1 MLSKDSDT
9 IKNQVKRP
17 QVSVY
22 PVSNPQENGK
32 VVLLCQARCMFPNLV
47 RFTWQAEYQSGR
59 KVELKD
65 VEQLEQRDED
75 QIQIT
80 SMLIVD
86 VKKAMSNNFI
96 CTVQHDSS
104 FKEQRFVIPKETIF
118 KCTNA
123 QILSLF
129 QLSHNLYLFSVSYVI
144 LLVKNVLYFCFLSVL
159 LWTRNRVNEE
169 TVRSKAN

>member
-59 KVELKD
+59 KVKLKD

-86 VKKAMSNNFI
+86 KKKAMSNDFI
-96 CTVQHDSS
+96 CTVRHDSRLD
-104 FKEQRFVIPKETIF
+104 EQRFVIPGNNSRF
-118 KCTNA
+118 
-123 QILSLF
+123 F
-129 QLSHNLYLFSVSYVI
+129 F
-144 LLVKNVLYFCFLSVL
+144 FFFFF
-159 LWTRNRVNEE
+159 
-169 TVRSKAN
+169 